1 MMQITEDTPPDML
14 AGAMDL
20 IVHLPTG
27 RNVKMSV
34 ERSTPMMDLLVQITT
49 THQLQLSN
57 YTLQTLGMA
66 PSSDRTDKILPYTPN
81 TPIGTLD
88 TQHIKVV
95 PKTRTVAVP
104 KNIPPGHQPFES
116 TFRLKVH
123 LPRNQ
128 LYVTRVS
135 RNVLLEDIMKKVCEE
150 KNLDPMKYEFK
161 HPGNINETLDPKL
174 TLSDYQITE
183 IYVVGKGT
191 HSLTQAF
198 SSSDIM
204 ALRKEEERK
213 QMHNKTGGGV
223 FNLIFRRGKSS
234 MGSGSI
240 SSDTRSISP
249 THSDDSRSVTPPAV
263 IQQPI
268 LPPPKQDPPPE
279 RPKPPQRKRRPAPK
293 PPQPSPPQQEIP
305 KEETVVD
312 AEDSKESRR
321 NSEEKPASTVSEVSE
336 LQSKK
341 SETGLVICH
350 SRNSSDS
357 SGYHEASVLSD
368 NCNTSLPRRPKSAF
382 VGSADIEKLS
392 KMHSQSTTNL
402 TKMASHS
409 KSTTSLGLTG
419 RKKKAAPPPP
429 PAVRASNPSINLEP
443 ASPVVASQSTTPTKA
458 TPSTPLDSLVAPNLP
473 KPLPR
478 GKSKAPPVPRPRSEI
493 ITVETIIEDVDDT
506 INKPSRVPKIDNDI
520 VVQEVIKEVVSADIE
535 AESNT
540 LKRDIE
546 TVEQKIETL
555 NEEIIQEN
563 KSDISELADVPK
575 PEKREDINHDKNED
589 KNKIKDTENTSE
601 FIHSSLDVV
610 IDANNN
616 TNSSNIT
623 EDSEKLAY
631 NKIRE
636 LQKISHDLLFSSPAF
651 KSHKE
656 QESRIIRPIL
666 KNAKIEDVKE
676 ESICEE
682 GNNVTAYVDETVL
695 KQDIVIINTNKNDAE
710 IQENITEDCKADEA
724 IKDVKETVLLPEKAS
739 QKDNSVDVL
748 QNIKDNVVATA
759 LNPEPKTEEMHSNV
773 KEQSSELGLV
783 SSELSVSKKL
793 PPEIVAVIPKPLSDK
808 KFNPSNKYD
817 SFGKRRLQKLSS
829 ISSLNED
836 ENGSKS
842 GSVSSRTS
850 VSSALGA
857 FNFVDEFSDLDEKV
871 FTGSISKNFSLK
883 DEDFFNEL
891 YGIHHLEDF
900 QIKKNQ
906 SVSSL
911 RSLSSLPGFLNS
923 GSGMRKWV
931 NTEDLDEL
939 SISEDPN
946 CRWVIGDSEP
956 ESLSSH
962 QALDSLASITSCS
975 IDTLTDS
982 KDVIK
987 PFGSTDSGIAP
998 ETNEKLSE
1006 VEDLR
1011 PITPPP
1017 PPLFVDEPTEVVELE
1032 KELHDK
1038 HQEKVE
1044 ERLEEVEAHVI
1055 EEAEKPKESISETIT
1070 NKNER
1075 LTELSIETEKEN
1087 VEEIDWQYQ
1096 LPSPPKAFRDS
1107 SPIRNEDTLSEAQSV
1122 SVTDF
1127 KDSVVTSPELF
1138 EKLKSIEDTQSVQS
1152 VSTFVGEEPPLN
1164 TLSLENL
1171 EKRKSL
1177 VYNRELSTS
1186 LKMNEEDTFSHSL
1199 NKFER
1204 TFIEVQ
1210 KSSQKEMRE
1219 PKFIPKSNTNT
1230 LPNFK
1235 ISTYDRP
1242 KQKIKVFEDDTVR
1255 SNTEYI
1261 NRSKETVIERQT
1273 YSSTLNRSFAAT
1285 SMENISAR
1293 KTSIESQPEEREYNF
1308 FRPDKV
1314 NTAKNFG
1321 PVSSVF
1327 RSESFSKDNT
1337 WSPPKPVVSRSKSF
1351 LALNWQG
1358 KYKIEKQNKEEGIER
1373 SNSLYDVS
1381 GLQSLGVMR
1390 LIQNKLNTPTTSLE
1404 NINAPDQSKI
1414 KIDPPRET
1422 PVTKLSPVET
1432 IQKPLPTEKIYKYRG
1447 PPSINMGTWSD
1458 RPKVPVSV
1466 KEDEDYT
1473 LGNNVSTKL
1482 IVNTTNNNV
1491 TSNNRIEIKTNN
1503 KEVQSSNEP
1512 SISIKV
1518 NGSEVPTTTTD
1529 TKTGNVVIKI
1539 GPSSNSQPK
1548 IIDNQTFISHTTAVG
1563 YRKPFNDINKNQ
1575 RPYSIAFS
1583 SEYDMSRV
1591 PVVRSVELKKPF
1603 KDFGNTSVTQIS
1615 QDTAAD
1621 NKPQNGFLEERKAA
1635 LRINSFLP
1643 NGAPVVRGFKSLPKE
1658 KESFQPNS
1666 QVPFSQVTLRRTES
1680 SKILNEPKEPE
1691 VKPPPPP
1698 MMPKVNLKKPTI
1710 KHIEPSLDPR
1720 DQLLSQI
1727 RNFGGKKGLK
1737 SVKV

>member
-1 MMQITEDTPPDML
+1 
-14 AGAMDL
+14 
-20 IVHLPTG
+20 
-27 RNVKMSV
+27 
-34 ERSTPMMDLLVQITT
+34 
-49 THQLQLSN
+49 
-57 YTLQTLGMA
+57 
-66 PSSDRTDKILPYTPN
+66 
-81 TPIGTLD
+81 
-88 TQHIKVV
+88 
-95 PKTRTVAVP
+95 
-104 KNIPPGHQPFES
+104 
-116 TFRLKVH
+116 
-123 LPRNQ
+123 
-128 LYVTRVS
+128 
-135 RNVLLEDIMKKVCEE
+135 
-150 KNLDPMKYEFK
+150 
-161 HPGNINETLDPKL
+161 
-174 TLSDYQITE
+174 
-183 IYVVGKGT
+183 
-191 HSLTQAF
+191 
-198 SSSDIM
+198 M

-279 RPKPPQRKRRPAPK
+279 RPKPPQRKRRPAPR
-293 PPQPSPPQQEIP
+293 PPQLTPPQQEIP
-305 KEETVVD
+305 KEETAID

-341 SETGLVICH
+341 IETGLVICH

-382 VGSADIEKLS
+382 VGSTDIEKLS

-443 ASPVVASQSTTPTKA
+443 ASPVVASQSTTHTKA
-458 TPSTPLDSLVAPNLP
+458 TPSTSLDPLVAPNLP

-478 GKSKAPPVPRPRSEI
+478 GKTKAPPVPRPRSEI
-493 ITVETIIEDVDDT
+493 ITVETIIEDIDDT
-506 INKPSRVPKIDNDI
+506 NNKPSKVLKIDND
-520 VVQEVIKEVVSADIE
+520 VVQEVIKEVVSAE
-535 AESNT
+535 VGTESST
-540 LKRDIE
+540 LKKDIIV
-546 TVEQKIETL
+546 TVEQEIETL
-555 NEEIIQEN
+555 NDEITKE
-563 KSDISELADVPK
+563 KGSDISELAEIPTLDDS
-575 PEKREDINHDKNED
+575 EDISHDKNEE
-589 KNKIKDTENTSE
+589 KYKIEDSKNTSE
-601 FIHSSLDVV
+601 LVRSSLDVD

-616 TNSSNIT
+616 TNSSNVT
-623 EDSEKLAY
+623 EYSEKLAY
-631 NKIRE
+631 DKIRE
-636 LQKISHDLLFSSPAF
+636 LQKISHGLLFSSPAF
-651 KSHKE
+651 KRHKE
-656 QESRIIRPIL
+656 QESRTTKPIS
-666 KNAKIEDVKE
+666 KSEKIEDVKE
-676 ESICEE
+676 KSIHKDV
-682 GNNVTAYVDETVL
+682 NNVTADVKETVL
-695 KQDIVIINTNKNDAE
+695 KQDIARINKTRNDAE
-710 IQENITEDCKADEA
+710 IQEDIKVDCKDDEA
-724 IKDVKETVLLPEKAS
+724 IKDIRETVLLPE
-739 QKDNSVDVL
+739 QEIQIENSVNVL
-748 QNIKDNVVATA
+748 PDIEKKVVATEVT
-759 LNPEPKTEEMHSNV
+759 PETKIEEMQSNV
-773 KEQSSELGLV
+773 KQESSELGPI
-783 SSELSVSKKL
+783 SSELTLSKKL
-793 PPEIVAVIPKPLSDK
+793 PPEIVAVIPKTLSDK
-808 KFNPSNKYD
+808 KLNPSNKYD
-817 SFGKRRLQKLSS
+817 SFGKRRVQKLFS
-829 ISSLNED
+829 ISSLSED

-857 FNFVDEFSDLDEKV
+857 FNFVDEFSDLDDKV

-900 QIKKNQ
+900 QLKKNQ
-906 SVSSL
+906 SVCSL

-931 NTEDLDEL
+931 NTEGLDGL

-946 CRWVIGDSEP
+946 FRWVIGDSEP

-962 QALDSLASITSCS
+962 QALDNLASITSCA

-982 KDVIK
+982 TDVIK

-1017 PPLFVDEPTEVVELE
+1017 PPIFVDEPTEFVEPG
-1032 KELHDK
+1032 KEPHEEL
-1038 HQEKVE
+1038 QEKVE
-1044 ERLEEVEAHVI
+1044 ERLEEALVI
-1055 EEAEKPKESISETIT
+1055 EEAEKSIEPISETIT
-1070 NKNER
+1070 SENES
-1075 LTELSIETEKEN
+1075 LTELGIETEKEN
-1087 VEEIDWQYQ
+1087 LEEIDWQYQ

-1107 SPIRNEDTLSEAQSV
+1107 SPIRNEDTLSEAKSV
-1122 SVTDF
+1122 SITDF

-1171 EKRKSL
+1171 EKRKTL
-1177 VYNRELSTS
+1177 VYNRELSS
-1186 LKMNEEDTFSHSL
+1186 LKMNEKNTFSHSL

-1204 TFIEVQ
+1204 TYIEVQ

-1219 PKFIPKSNTNT
+1219 PKFVPKSNTNT

-1273 YSSTLNRSFAAT
+1273 YSSNVNRSFAAT

-1293 KTSIESQPEEREYNF
+1293 KISVDSQPEEREYNF

-1314 NTAKNFG
+1314 NTARNFG

-1327 RSESFSKDNT
+1327 RSESFSKENT
-1337 WSPPKPVVSRSKSF
+1337 WSPPKPVSRSKSF
-1351 LALNWQG
+1351 LTLNWQG
-1358 KYKIEKQNKEEGIER
+1358 KYKIEKQNKEGEGMER
-1373 SNSLYDVS
+1373 INSLYDVS

-1404 NINAPDQSKI
+1404 NINAPDQSKA
-1414 KIDPPRET
+1414 KIDHPRET
-1422 PVTKLSPVET
+1422 PITKLSPVET
-1432 IQKPLPTEKIYKYRG
+1432 IEKPLSTERIYKYRG
-1447 PPSINMGTWSD
+1447 PPSINMGTWCD

-1473 LGNNVSTKL
+1473 LGNTVSTKL

-1491 TSNNRIEIKTNN
+1491 TSNNRIEIKTSN

-1548 IIDNQTFISHTTAVG
+1548 IIDNQTFINHTTAVG

-1615 QDTAAD
+1615 PDATAD
-1621 NKPQNGFLEERKAA
+1621 NKPHNGFLEDRKAA
-1635 LRINSFLP
+1635 LRINSFTP
-1643 NGAPVVRGFKSLPKE
+1643 HGAPVVRGFKSLPKQ

-1698 MMPKVNLKKPTI
+1698 MMPKVSLKKPTI
-1710 KHIEPSLDPR
+1710 KHVEPILDPR